1 MQKAENFISQVPKLV
16 TWSGSK
22 NKKMKYKSQKLKIIK
37 HNEKTGRQM
46 GEQPKKKKREEMKR
60 RPKREGRNIEKN
72 QLENS

>member
-1 MQKAENFISQVPKLV
+1 M
-16 TWSGSK
+16 WSGSQ

-72 QLENS
+72 QLENC